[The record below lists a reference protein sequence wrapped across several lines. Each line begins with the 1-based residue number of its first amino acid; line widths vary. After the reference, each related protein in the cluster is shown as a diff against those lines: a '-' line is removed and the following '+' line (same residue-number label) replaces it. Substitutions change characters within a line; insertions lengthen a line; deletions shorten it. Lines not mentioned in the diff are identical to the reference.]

1 MFLPSPA
8 FIISHA
14 APDATAM
21 NSSMCGSIVTFS
33 LLRLPAGMWMCP
45 VVQLAAPRIGYVR
58 VELGSGEIGVAE
70 HFLNGSE
77 VGASLEQVSGEG
89 VAENVRMDTGG
100 VEARSL
106 GQPAQDQERA
116 GAGQPAASRVQEELR
131 AVAAVEVRP
140 AA

>member
-45 VVQLAAPRIGYVR
+45 EIQLAPPRIGYVR
-58 VELGSGEIGVAE
+58 VELCRGEIGVPE

-77 VGASLEQVSGEG
+77 VRASLEQVSREG
-89 VAENVRMDTGG
+89 VPKDVRMDTSG
-100 VEARSL
+100 VEAGHL
-106 GQPAQDQERA
+106 GQPAEDQERA
-116 GAGQPAASRVQEELR
+116 GTGE
-131 AVAAVEVRP
+131 RP
-140 AA
+140 AFRVEE